1 MAGPQRYVTRDNPK
15 AWSGMAKRALNSSR
29 SASRPTCRI
38 SRAGAPASSERRIP
52 TRDVRCSDVPTL
64 NFPTPHFH
72 NRVVPGLRCRRM
84 AHHMTGSQK
93 VFDAGG
99 QREQVPPVYGVKQGW
114 PASGTNR
121 QPFHGQ
127 RVAPGSVGSS
137 LSTHHGHAGHA
148 GPMSSAGRDKA

>member
-1 MAGPQRYVTRDNPK
+1 
-15 AWSGMAKRALNSSR
+15 
-29 SASRPTCRI
+29 
-38 SRAGAPASSERRIP
+38 
-52 TRDVRCSDVPTL
+52 
-64 NFPTPHFH
+64 
-72 NRVVPGLRCRRM
+72 M

-93 VFDAGG
+93 AFDAGG